1 MRYVSMAQRGQFG
14 VSMTEGLVGRMT
26 RDEAQALLDDQEV
39 IYELQRAVFPVL
51 ERALEAL
58 LLQRARQG
66 TQAVSEILEHVGILR
81 MSAVAIF
88 RARDHFKEGGKAPGG
103 INLRLDTS
111 FRRAFLRGAVY
122 REIEV
127 PVRDLQIRRTLK
139 YSTHRRII
147 QELGGEQVVETHLA
161 HLWEMM
167 KRLSEAEEECDL
179 PAFYIRDANG
189 SLWVVECCWSGLYC
203 AWEVYA
209 SSVTD
214 TYGCSRHRR
223 VASY

>member
-26 RDEAQALLDDQEV
+26 RDEARELLKDSRV
-39 IYELQRAVFPVL
+39 IAELQSAVRPVL

-66 TQAVSEILEHVGILR
+66 TQAVSELLEHVGILR
-81 MSAVAIF
+81 MSAFATF
-88 RARDHFKEGGKAPGG
+88 WAKDHFKEDGKAPGG
-103 INLRLDTS
+103 INLRLDES
-111 FRRAFLRGAVY
+111 FKRVFLSGAGY
-122 REIEV
+122 REIKV
-127 PVRDLQIRRTLK
+127 PARDLQIRRILE
-139 YSTHRRII
+139 YSTDLRII

-161 HLWEMM
+161 HLWEML

-189 SLWVVECCWSGLYC
+189 SLWAVRCCWSRFDWT
-203 AWEVYA
+203 WEVYA
-209 SSVTD
+209 YSVTVPH
-214 TYGCSRHRR
+214 GCLRGGC